1 MKNAQGSFENHREE
15 IRRHGSMQQ
24 RAIADIHRTGQANLY
39 ELDSLECP
47 STDSDSVASLQCFQ
61 MLQNV
66 CNALPQQIER
76 QHPVVFRD
84 ALNRVA
90 PIHLEWITSHA
101 AFFFVLEDR
110 FKNVGLEK
118 VRRREF
124 ALQRA
129 GAATDIDLRKSW
141 EACFYPGQRIDMSM
155 IFKEQDSAG
164 AAFCPVCKYECLGE
178 TSAEI
183 EW

>member
-1 MKNAQGSFENHREE
+1 
-15 IRRHGSMQQ
+15 MQQ
-24 RAIADIHRTGQANLY
+24 HAIADIHRTGQANLY
-39 ELDSLECP
+39 ELDSFECP
-47 STDSDSVASLQCFQ
+47 STDSDSMASLQRFQ

-76 QHPVVFRD
+76 QQPVVFRD

-101 AFFFVLEDR
+101 AFLFVLEDR

-155 IFKEQDSAG
+155 TFKGQDSAG

>member
-1 MKNAQGSFENHREE
+1 MLPNA
-15 IRRHGSMQQ
+15 
-24 RAIADIHRTGQANLY
+24 TK
-39 ELDSLECP
+39 C
-47 STDSDSVASLQCFQ
+47 
-61 MLQNV
+61 

-76 QHPVVFRD
+76 QQPVIFRD
-84 ALNRVA
+84 ALNRVT

-101 AFFFVLEDR
+101 AFFFVLKDR

-118 VRRREF
+118 VRQREF

-129 GAATDIDLRKSW
+129 GAATDTDLQKSW
-141 EACFYPGQRIDMSM
+141 KRGQRVDMSM
-155 IFKEQDSAG
+155 IFKGQDSAG
-164 AAFCPVCKYECLGE
+164 AAVCPVCKHECVGE